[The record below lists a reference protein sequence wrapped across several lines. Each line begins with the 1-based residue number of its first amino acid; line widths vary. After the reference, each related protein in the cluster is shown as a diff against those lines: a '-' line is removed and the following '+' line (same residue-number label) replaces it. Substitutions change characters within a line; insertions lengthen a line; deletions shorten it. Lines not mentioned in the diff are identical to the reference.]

1 MKFSAY
7 QMSITPKSTYVSK
20 KTPIITKI
28 ALFLVAVTFNISRNY
43 AINQQ
48 VKHYFCMTDMTG
60 KYFFRDFLILKEQLN
75 Q

>member
-1 MKFSAY
+1 M
-7 QMSITPKSTYVSK
+7 KSTYVSK
-20 KTPIITKI
+20 KNTYYTKI
-28 ALFLVAVTFNISRNY
+28 VLFLVAVTFNISRNY

>member
-1 MKFSAY
+1 M
-7 QMSITPKSTYVSK
+7 TTYVSK

-60 KYFFRDFLILKEQLN
+60 KYFLGIFLSSKN
-75 Q
+75 N

>member
-1 MKFSAY
+1 M
-7 QMSITPKSTYVSK
+7 KSTYVSK
-20 KTPIITKI
+20 KNTYYTKI
-28 ALFLVAVTFNISRNY
+28 VLFLVAVIFNISSNY

-60 KYFFRDFLILKEQLN
+60 KYFFRNFLILKEQLN

>member
-1 MKFSAY
+1 MK
-7 QMSITPKSTYVSK
+7 IV
-20 KTPIITKI
+20 
-28 ALFLVAVTFNISRNY
+28 LFLVAVTFNISRNY

>member
-1 MKFSAY
+1 M
-7 QMSITPKSTYVSK
+7 KSTYVSK

-60 KYFFRDFLILKEQLN
+60 KYFLGIFLSSKN
-75 Q
+75 N